1 MTTTANRLTFSKTR
15 LAELPVPERG
25 RKYYYD
31 DRTPGFAFC
40 VTDKGARNF
49 YFCAK
54 VAGRSIRTKIGP
66 FPGLPVEQARDIAA
80 KKIGGVANGIDPRR
94 PSASAQPTVQ
104 ELFDYWLAHARHH
117 KRTWKDD
124 ERQFKKYFRPLA
136 GRRLA
141 EVTTEDVSR
150 WHVSIG
156 EKHGRYQAN
165 RCRALLSAMF
175 GKADKIGFQGPNPC
189 KGVKRF
195 KETSRD
201 RFLQGRELRPFFAAL
216 ADEPPVWRDFWLLCL
231 FTGAR
236 RGNVAAMAWRDI
248 DLAAAVWYLPGQ
260 VTKNGLPLAVVLV
273 PPAVAVLQSRSESQ
287 EAPTA
292 WVFPADTRSG
302 HISDPRKSW
311 ARVLQRSG
319 IEALRPHDLRR
330 SLGSWQAIAGAS
342 LQIVGAS
349 LGHRDPKA
357 TAVYARLQLD
367 PVRASVHGAV
377 ENMLTAG
384 QTRIEDGTLELPAI
398 GSKDGSD
405 EA

>member
-1 MTTTANRLTFSKTR
+1 
-15 LAELPVPERG
+15 
-25 RKYYYD
+25 
-31 DRTPGFAFC
+31 
-40 VTDKGARNF
+40 
-49 YFCAK
+49 
-54 VAGRSIRTKIGP
+54 
-66 FPGLPVEQARDIAA
+66 
-80 KKIGGVANGIDPRR
+80 
-94 PSASAQPTVQ
+94 
-104 ELFDYWLAHARHH
+104 
-117 KRTWKDD
+117 
-124 ERQFKKYFRPLA
+124 
-136 GRRLA
+136 
-141 EVTTEDVSR
+141 
-150 WHVSIG
+150 
-156 EKHGRYQAN
+156 
-165 RCRALLSAMF
+165 
-175 GKADKIGFQGPNPC
+175 
-189 KGVKRF
+189 
-195 KETSRD
+195 
-201 RFLQGRELRPFFAAL
+201 
-216 ADEPPVWRDFWLLCL
+216 
-231 FTGAR
+231 
-236 RGNVAAMAWRDI
+236 
-248 DLAAAVWYLPGQ
+248 